1 MILKLGNGLW
11 RKSRLTALFLWV
23 GSELSV
29 VRSEEGLLEALEP
42 VVQGLGYLIVDL
54 QYSRVR
60 GTFHVNLVIHRPEG
74 VSVQGCVDV
83 SRTIHPR
90 LEILLDSQDI
100 YLEVTSPGIDRKIRQ
115 AREYAIFAG
124 RGIGIWLK
132 DGTFLGGVIASCDE
146 SSVLIDTISGNTHI
160 LYGQIQKAKLDDTQE
175 AR

>member
-1 MILKLGNGLW
+1 MILKLGTGLW
-11 RKSRLTALFLWV
+11 RKSRFPALFLWV
-23 GSELSV
+23 GSRLSV

-42 VVQGLGYLIVDL
+42 VVRGLGYLIVDV
-54 QYSRVR
+54 QHSRVH

-115 AREYAIFAG
+115 PREYSIFAG

-132 DGTFLGGVIASCDE
+132 DGSTLGGIIKSCDE
-146 SSVLIDTISGNTHI
+146 SSVLIDTKSGSKRI
-160 LYGQIQKAKLDDTQE
+160 PYEQIQKAKLDDTQE